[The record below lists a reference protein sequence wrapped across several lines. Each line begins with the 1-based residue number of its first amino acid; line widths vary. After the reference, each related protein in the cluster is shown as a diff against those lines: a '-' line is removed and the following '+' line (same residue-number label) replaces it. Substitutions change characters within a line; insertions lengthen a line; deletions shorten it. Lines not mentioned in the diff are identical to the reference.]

1 MRLNES
7 SVREKA
13 LRAFIKYH
21 ERQEFDDVRILS
33 ADKGIASVRAQI
45 GTKFDPFSPNDFIT
59 DPTPEGWVCTL
70 SHRHEPS
77 VTLNG
82 AKIYR
87 IELRDDSSIMRES
100 CD

>member
-1 MRLNES
+1 LNES

-13 LRAFIKYH
+13 LQAFIKYH
-21 ERQEFDDVRILS
+21 ERQEFDNVHIS
-33 ADKGIASVRAQI
+33 NADKGKPSAHAQI
-45 GTKFDPFSPNDFIT
+45 GTKFDEFSLNDFIT

-77 VTLNG
+77 VTPDG

-87 IELRDDSSIMRES
+87 IELRNDSSVMRES
-100 CD
+100 CG

>member
-21 ERQEFDDVRILS
+21 EMQEFDNVRILS
-33 ADKGIASVRAQI
+33 ADKGITSDEAQI
-45 GTKFDPFSPNDFIT
+45 RTKFDPFSPNDFVT

-77 VTLNG
+77 VTHG
-82 AKIYR
+82 ANIYR
-87 IELRDDSSIMRES
+87 VELRDDSSIIRES